1 MHSQLIVIVGA
12 GPTGLATALEL
23 RRQGAQVRILDKATT
38 PNTESRGTGL
48 QARTL
53 ELLNVYG
60 VTEELIRRA
69 NITNAFVTFR
79 NGEEIGRIDFS
90 LAPSRF
96 AGSPALPQAIT
107 ESVLRDRLAEMGVAV
122 EYGADITAVDQD
134 SDSCTVRGLGPD
146 GEAFVIDAGWV
157 VASDGA
163 RSGIRTMLNLPFDGV
178 SYPEGW
184 GLMDATVD
192 WPLPSNEV
200 RVFRGDGLQ
209 QFVMVPLGGDKYR
222 VQLDH
227 RAADVEAAPPA
238 VEEMQAAFDAY
249 VPVTGKISAPTW
261 ASAFKVHRR
270 QVVSYRHHRVLLAGD
285 AAHIHTPA
293 GAQGLNT
300 GIQDGI
306 NLAWKLALVAAGRA
320 DQALLDSYQAERKPI
335 AAGVLQL
342 AEVLAR
348 NPEAMLGDSSVTP
361 AQLATRVGQLL
372 VNYRDGPLGDAA
384 GQKGGQ
390 LVAGDRVPDV
400 TIAGRSVYRYLLA
413 GGITVAVIGQQT
425 DVDALEARW
434 GGDVR
439 IWRMDADDPEGAF
452 AKEIGITQGA
462 VVIRPDAYLG
472 AVVEGPAPSDEIG
485 RWLSDALCLNVPVHP
500 GVTS

>member
-1 MHSQLIVIVGA
+1 MQGQLIIIIGA

-23 RRQGAQVRILDKATT
+23 NRQGAQVRILDRSAT

-53 ELLNVYG
+53 ELLDVYG
-60 VTEELIRRA
+60 VSDTLVERA
-69 NITNAFVTFR
+69 NMTKAFVTYR
-79 NGEEIGRIDFS
+79 HGEEIGRIDFT

-96 AGSPALPQAIT
+96 AGSPALPQAVT
-107 ESVLRDRLAEMGVAV
+107 ERVLRERLAQDGIAV
-122 EYGADITAVDQD
+122 EYGVQITAVEQD
-134 SDSCTVRGLGPD
+134 ADTCVVRGVRPD
-146 GEAFVIDAGWV
+146 GDPFVATAGWV
-157 VASDGA
+157 VAADGS
-163 RSGIRTMLNLPFDGV
+163 RSAVRTMLDLPFDGV

-192 WPLPSNEV
+192 WSLPADEV

-227 RAADVEAAPPA
+227 REAAAEAMPPT

-249 VPVTGKISAPTW
+249 VPVSGTVSAPTW
-261 ASAFKVHRR
+261 VSAFKVHRR
-270 QVVSYRHHRVLLAGD
+270 QVVSYRHGRVLLAGD

-306 NLAWKLALVAAGRA
+306 NLAWKLALVAAGEA

-348 NPEAMLGDSSVTP
+348 NPEAMLANRSVSP
-361 AQLATRVGQLL
+361 SLLATRVGQLL
-372 VNYRDGPLGDAA
+372 VNYREGPLGEAT
-384 GQKGGQ
+384 GQGEPR

-400 TIAGRSVYRYLLA
+400 TIGGRSIYRYLRA
-413 GGITVAVIGQQT
+413 GGVTVAVFGQ
-425 DVDALEARW
+425 DVDVAALEANW
-434 GGDVR
+434 GSKIR
-439 IWRMDADDPEGAF
+439 IWRMDSEDREGAF
-452 AKEIGITQGA
+452 AKALGITGGA
-462 VVIRPDAYLG
+462 AVIRPDAYLG
-472 AVVEGPAPSDEIG
+472 AVVESSAPSEEID
-485 RWLSDALCLNVPVHP
+485 RWLSDCLRLHAPVNARLAI
-500 GVTS
+500 